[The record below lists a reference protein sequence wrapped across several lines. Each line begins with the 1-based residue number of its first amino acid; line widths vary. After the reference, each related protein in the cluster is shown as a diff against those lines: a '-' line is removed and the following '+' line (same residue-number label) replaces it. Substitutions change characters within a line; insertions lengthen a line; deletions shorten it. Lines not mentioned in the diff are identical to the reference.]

1 MQLSSED
8 ALRLNVLLANE
19 LQAIRVDDSRMVVY
33 GLSDRGEA
41 KVPLNPTCRDDRYLR
56 LVGELISG
64 HVMGS
69 PGGYPVFLRRWTR
82 MGQNSTIQLEKLLL
96 LGEQEAVVAVV
107 CASDLTP
114 ELGRRAWW
122 AMPTSENA
130 RHMLR
135 NHAIV
140 EHELGRELAEYLIE
154 FLPFEEEPQAMM
166 ESVRLVLQPGLID
179 ADAQAKLWSGAKR
192 KTAYLVGFLQ
202 TLPDEL
208 PAALADPLADPLAA
222 HPEHDTLHQQLGILV
237 EQGNDYAQLLLRV
250 SSATGQTWLHVVDR
264 VLAKPPNQDVVNTLL
279 DTVADYF
286 EAVRPEL
293 PEGEI
298 GRLIADAG
306 TLCTDC
312 NQTGVQQPEQ
322 LQAVLH
328 AAPQSADMLRAILCV
343 SRLNYA
349 VVRPVFSHSD
359 AIGSLMRRK
368 LEPIVNPLREQLAML
383 TSPGTAAAPTTQ
395 RRRA

>member
-33 GLSDRGEA
+33 GLSERGEA

-82 MGQNSTIQLEKLLL
+82 MGQNSTVQLEKLLL

-122 AMPTSENA
+122 AMPTADNA

-135 NHAIV
+135 NRAIV
-140 EHELGRELAEYLIE
+140 EHDLGTELAEYLVE
-154 FLPFEEEPQAMM
+154 FLPFEEEPVAMM
-166 ESVRLVLQPGLID
+166 ESVRLVLQAGLID
-179 ADAQAKLWSGAKR
+179 AAAQAKLWNGAKR

-202 TLPDEL
+202 TQADALPEPL
-208 PAALADPLADPLAA
+208 PA
-222 HPEHDTLHQQLGILV
+222 HPGHDTLQQQLGPLA
-237 EQGNDYAQLLLRV
+237 EHGNDYARLLLAI
-250 SSATGQTWLHVVDR
+250 SSAAGQTWLHVIDR
-264 VLAKPPNQDVVNTLL
+264 VLTKPPNQDVVNTLL
-279 DTVADYF
+279 ETIADYF
-286 EAVRPEL
+286 SAIRPDL
-293 PEGEI
+293 PEAEI
-298 GRLIADAG
+298 DTLIGDAC
-306 TLCTDC
+306 TLCADC
-312 NQTGVQQPEQ
+312 EHTGINQPEQ
-322 LQAVLH
+322 LRAVLD
-328 AAPQSADMLRAILCV
+328 AAPQATDMLRAMLCI

-368 LEPIVNPLREQLAML
+368 LEPIINPLREQLALL
-383 TSPGTAAAPTTQ
+383 TDAGVPAIPVARA
-395 RRRA
+395 RRA

>member
-33 GLSDRGEA
+33 GLSERGEA

-56 LVGELISG
+56 LVSELISG

-82 MGQNSTIQLEKLLL
+82 MGQNSTVQLEKLLL

-107 CASDLTP
+107 CSNDLTP

-122 AMPTSENA
+122 AMPTADNA

-135 NHAIV
+135 NRSIS
-140 EHELGRELAEYLIE
+140 EHELGQELAEYLIE
-154 FLPFEEEPQAMM
+154 FLPFEEEPRAMM
-166 ESVRLVLQPGLID
+166 ESVRLVLQPGLIS
-179 ADAQAKLWSGAKR
+179 AEAQSKLWNGAKR

-208 PAALADPLADPLAA
+208 PASQPEPLPAHPGHEQLKQQIGALA
-222 HPEHDTLHQQLGILV
+222 EH
-237 EQGNDYAQLLLRV
+237 GNDYARLLLRI
-250 SSATGQTWLHVVDR
+250 SSAPGQAWLQVVNR

-279 DTVADYF
+279 DSIADYF
-286 EAVRPEL
+286 AAIRPDRPEA
-293 PEGEI
+293 EI
-298 GRLIADAG
+298 DELIADAG
-306 TLCTDC
+306 ALCGDC
-312 NQTGVQQPEQ
+312 KLAGVQQPEQ
-322 LQAVLH
+322 LQAVLK
-328 AAPQSADMLRAILCV
+328 AAPKSADMLAAMLCL

-368 LEPIVNPLREQLAML
+368 LEPILSPLRTQLAL
-383 TSPGTAAAPTTQ
+383 LADPATAASPVPTG
-395 RRRA
+395 RGRRA

>member
-33 GLSDRGEA
+33 GLSERGEA

-82 MGQNSTIQLEKLLL
+82 MGQNSTVQLEKLLL

-122 AMPTSENA
+122 AMPTAENA

-135 NHAIV
+135 NPAIS
-140 EHELGRELAEYLIE
+140 EHKLGQELAEYLIE
-154 FLPFEEEPQAMM
+154 FLPFEEEPHAMM
-166 ESVRLVLQPGLID
+166 ESVRLVLQPGLINTE
-179 ADAQAKLWSGAKR
+179 AQHKLWNGGKR

-202 TLPDEL
+202 TLADTL
-208 PAALADPLADPLAA
+208 PDPLSA
-222 HPEHDTLHQQLGILV
+222 HPDHHRLQQQLGTLAK
-237 EQGNDYAQLLLRV
+237 QRNDYARLLLRI
-250 SSATGQTWLHVVDR
+250 SSAAGQTWLHVVNR

-279 DTVADYF
+279 DTIADYF
-286 EAVRPEL
+286 AAIRPDL

-298 GRLIADAG
+298 SHLIADANA
-306 TLCTDC
+306 LCANS
-312 NQTGVQQPEQ
+312 NQNGVKHPEQ
-322 LQAVLH
+322 LQAVLD
-328 AAPQSADMLRAILCV
+328 AAPQSAAMLRAMLCV

-368 LEPIVNPLREQLAML
+368 LEPILTPLRKQLAL
-383 TSPGTAAAPTTQ
+383 LADPAATAMPAPAG
-395 RRRA
+395 RSRRA

>member
-33 GLSDRGEA
+33 GLSERGEA

-82 MGQNSTIQLEKLLL
+82 MGQNSKVQLEKLLL

-114 ELGRRAWW
+114 ELARRAWW
-122 AMPTSENA
+122 AMPTAENA

-135 NHAIV
+135 NRSV
-140 EHELGRELAEYLIE
+140 SEHDIGRELAEYLIE
-154 FLPFEEEPQAMM
+154 FLPFEEEPRAMM
-166 ESVRLVLQPGLID
+166 ESVRLVLQPGLIS
-179 ADAQAKLWSGAKR
+179 ADAQLKLWNGAKR

-202 TLPDEL
+202 TLADAL
-208 PAALADPLADPLAA
+208 PDPLPD
-222 HPEHDTLHQQLGILV
+222 HPDHAQLQQQLGTLA
-237 EQGNDYAQLLLRV
+237 EQGNDYARLLLRI
-250 SSATGQTWLHVVDR
+250 SSAAGQTWLQVVNR

-279 DTVADYF
+279 DTIADYF
-286 EAVRPEL
+286 AAIRPDL

-298 GRLIADAG
+298 DKLVADADA
-306 TLCTDC
+306 LCADC
-312 NQTGVQQPEQ
+312 NQAAVRQPEQ
-322 LQAVLH
+322 LQAVLD
-328 AAPQSADMLRAILCV
+328 AAPQAADMLRAMLCV
-343 SRLNYA
+343 SRLDYA

-368 LEPIVNPLREQLAML
+368 LEPILVPLREQLASL
-383 TSPGTAAAPTTQ
+383 ADPATAAKPAPTS
-395 RRRA
+395 RGRRA